1 MRLGTRASVAVA
13 VWVALGALG
22 EPQAAAPQQ
31 PSPARSAARSTPDYG
46 PVLNQYCVSCH
57 NERLKTAGLVLENL
71 DLTQVPQHADV
82 WEKVVRKLR
91 SGMMPPQG
99 SPRPDGVTTEGLAW
113 WLETTLDRA
122 AAARPTP
129 AGRCCT
135 G

>member
-1 MRLGTRASVAVA
+1 MRLGTRASVAAA
-13 VWVALGALG
+13 VWAALGTLG
-22 EPQAAAPQQ
+22 GPQAAAPQQ
-31 PSPARSAARSTPDYG
+31 PPSARPVTRSVTDYG

-99 SPRPDGVTTEGLAW
+99 SPRPDGATTDGLAS
-113 WLETTLDRA
+113 WLET
-122 AAARPTP
+122 
-129 AGRCCT
+129 
-135 G
+135 